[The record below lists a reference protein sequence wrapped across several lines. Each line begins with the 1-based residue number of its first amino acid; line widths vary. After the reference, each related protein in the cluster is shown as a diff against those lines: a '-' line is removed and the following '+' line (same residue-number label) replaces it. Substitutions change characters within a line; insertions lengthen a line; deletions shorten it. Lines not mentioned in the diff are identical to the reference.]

1 MSNINEFFHPIN
13 PNMSV
18 DEKAYEQLQ
27 VCVSA
32 IDAVARSTNQS
43 MYIIDYNRKN
53 FLYVSPNPLFL
64 CGYTPQQVQEMG
76 YLFYEQTVPE
86 EEIQMLQEIN
96 LSGFDLYYKQEK
108 ENRQDMTI
116 QYDFH
121 LQYANK
127 KKILINHKLTPILLN
142 ENGDIW
148 LALCVV
154 SLSPRTTAGN
164 VILQKKNAPVH
175 YSYSFNS
182 KHWKEIPNITLS
194 ERETDILRLSA
205 QGHANNE
212 IGEHLFIDA
221 NTVKFHKKNIF
232 QKLEAENITEVIA
245 IAANLRLI

>member
-1 MSNINEFFHPIN
+1 
-13 PNMSV
+13 
-18 DEKAYEQLQ
+18 
-27 VCVSA
+27 
-32 IDAVARSTNQS
+32 
-43 MYIIDYNRKN
+43 
-53 FLYVSPNPLFL
+53 
-64 CGYTPQQVQEMG
+64 MG

-164 VILQKKNAPVH
+164 VILQKKTLR
-175 YSYSFNS
+175 FI
-182 KHWKEIPNITLS
+182 IPIHLTASIGKKYPTSLCPNEKQIFSASLHKVMPIT
-194 ERETDILRLSA
+194 
-205 QGHANNE
+205 
-212 IGEHLFIDA
+212 
-221 NTVKFHKKNIF
+221 K
-232 QKLEAENITEVIA
+232 
-245 IAANLRLI
+245 